1 MGFTV
6 DGFNRAKN
14 RMLSDF
20 NKAITDADALRKV
33 ETDTP
38 DGDLAATPVIVGKKP
53 EVAGAS
59 PAEAFPAAVPV
70 SDTR

>member
-20 NKAITDADALRKV
+20 NKAITDADARRKV

-53 EVAGAS
+53 GAGGATQAEAS
-59 PAEAFPAAVPV
+59 PTAVPV
-70 SDTR
+70 PDTR